1 MPAAGIND
9 IMTLHDSLEKFEQY
23 VVEIINGKRRDGFAR
38 YFRMFLFLLSRAY
51 RNIVQLRLS
60 LYTSQV
66 FRQRVFGCFVVS
78 VGNLTTGG
86 TGKTP
91 VVELISRTLAER
103 GKHVAILSRGYRSKS
118 QPVWHRL
125 KGLFTGNP
133 EIVPPKV
140 VSDGRQVLLDS
151 RQAGDEPFMLARN
164 LLATDKRDGV
174 MVIVDKDRFKG
185 GTYATR
191 KGADILVL
199 DDGFQYLRLRP
210 WINILLV
217 DSTNP
222 FHNHE
227 MLPCGML
234 REPIKNIRRAD
245 FIFLTKSN
253 GQASL
258 RHLRAFLKRHN
269 PNAPIIECNHIPQY
283 LQNVA
288 DTGDSHPLEWLAGRK
303 VAALSAIAVP
313 EAFENYLTELGGV
326 IVCRR
331 HFADHH
337 RYHPEELAKFCEEA
351 REQGAEVLMTTEKD
365 AVRMTH
371 LPENSLPFYFL
382 RVEIKILDG
391 KQNFDECINQ
401 ICLESR

>member
-1 MPAAGIND
+1 MS
-9 IMTLHDSLEKFEQY
+9 LHDKLEQFEQY

-38 YFRMFLFLLSRAY
+38 YFRMFLFLLSRLY
-51 RNIVQLRLS
+51 RNAVQFRLS
-60 LYTSQV
+60 LYNSQIL
-66 FRQRVFGCFVVS
+66 RQRVFGCFVIS

-91 VVELISRTLAER
+91 VVELLSRTLAER

-118 QPVWHRL
+118 RPLLQRL

-140 VSDGRQVLLDS
+140 VSDGHQVLLDS
-151 RQAGDEPFMLARN
+151 RQAGDEPFMLANN
-164 LLATDKRDGV
+164 LLATDKHNGV

-191 KGADILVL
+191 KGADTLVL

-234 REPIKNIRRAD
+234 REPIKNMRRAD

-253 GQASL
+253 GQESL
-258 RHLRAFLKRHN
+258 RHLRKFLKRHN
-269 PNAPIIECNHIPQY
+269 HHAPIIECNHVPQY
-283 LQNVA
+283 FRHVVDRN
-288 DTGDSHPLEWLAGRK
+288 DTHPLEWLAGKK
-303 VAALSAIAVP
+303 VAALCAIAIP
-313 EAFENYLTELGGV
+313 ESFERYLTDLGGE
-326 IVCRR
+326 IVYKE

-337 RYHPEELAKFCEEA
+337 RYN
-351 REQGAEVLMTTEKD
+351 GAELERFCKTAQEHGADVMMTTEKD
-365 AVRMTH
+365 AVRMTE
-371 LPENSLPFYFL
+371 LPAGPLPFYYL
-382 RVEIKILDG
+382 RVEIKILSG
-391 KQNFDECINQ
+391 QENFDECISQ
-401 ICLESR
+401 ICLE